1 MPGPTP
7 DQPGPTLQGAWAAD
21 WPQGPGEGGR
31 RSQLPGWETEGRF
44 PVTSSLP
51 PCLISGAATDP
62 VGRPWAEPLPCLL
75 GPQQQHPSLLRSA
88 GNCPLQIPALPSLP
102 GLVCGLGS
110 QTRALGRKGQPG
122 PEATD
127 ALTWSP
133 LQQAGHVHVAW
144 SPGGCRTHAP
154 SLACRFWGQRPWWR
168 GACGQGCHLFPC
180 VDLISHPLGNSPG
193 RGTGAQPVCSP
204 PPALPQRPPGAG
216 PAWGG
221 RRRSGGKERRLCLQ
235 SWLSRAALG
244 NMLSQLGAVCCVV
257 CVFVVLGGGVGRG
270 DSCQSCSSQ
279 GLIRGDPSPGLACV
293 VGHPCTPP
301 SPSPLSLL
309 LGQEHGGQ

>member
-1 MPGPTP
+1 MLKSQGEGGAGPQGTCPSPGY
-7 DQPGPTLQGAWAAD
+7 AWARPWAARPHPARRLGSRLASGT
-21 WPQGPGEGGR
+21 WEGGR

-51 PCLISGAATDP
+51 PCLISGAATAPDP

-75 GPQQQHPSLLRSA
+75 SPQQQHPSLLRSA

-110 QTRALGRKGQPG
+110 QVRALGRKGQPG

-127 ALTWSP
+127 ALPWSP

-144 SPGGCRTHAP
+144 SPGGCRTRAP
-154 SLACRFWGQRPWWR
+154 SLACRFWWQRPWWR
-168 GACGQGCHLFPC
+168 GACGQGCHLLPC

-193 RGTGAQPVCSP
+193 RGTGGQPVCSP

-221 RRRSGGKERRLCLQ
+221 RRRSGGEGA
-235 SWLSRAALG
+235 AALFPELAFPG
-244 NMLSQLGAVCCVV
+244 GAGEHTVPIRSPVLCCM
-257 CVFVVLGGGVGRG
+257 CFHGFRGEEWGGEIPV
-270 DSCQSCSSQ
+270 
-279 GLIRGDPSPGLACV
+279 SPAAARA
-293 VGHPCTPP
+293 
-301 SPSPLSLL
+301 
-309 LGQEHGGQ
+309 